1 VSPFCSNASL
11 RKINLFMDQSSRL
24 NFLFEKW
31 LRRNCSPE
39 EVKELVLLLQQDPTP
54 ASLHERLSVLWN
66 KVLEEDVAYP
76 VDWEGMYQRVIQSE
90 KDLPVMG
97 RQHHLVWL
105 KVAAAVLILFG
116 GTLIWHYAITPSA
129 ISEKAGITETLTLQ
143 KDKPSP
149 IDKKQTIHLPDG
161 STAILNA
168 DSHLDYPSAFTGKTR
183 EIYLSG
189 EAYFD
194 IKPDPSKPFLV
205 HTEKI
210 ITRVLGTAF
219 DIRAYP
225 GDETIKV
232 TVTRG
237 KVQVLKE
244 NRSLGLIS
252 ANQQISFSKTT
263 EKAIQKTVDS
273 KALVAWKPEEIAFN
287 DISMLDAAKKIAE
300 RFNVQVEFV
309 NPQIKNCRITATFS
323 EDDMLDDML
332 TVICGVTKCQYTIQ
346 NNKIMIDGKGCS
358 D

>member
-1 VSPFCSNASL
+1 
-11 RKINLFMDQSSRL
+11 MDQSSRL

-39 EVKELVLLLQQDPTP
+39 ETEELVLLLQQDPLP
-54 ASLHERLSVLWN
+54 GSLHEPLSILWE
-66 KVLEEDVAYP
+66 KVREENVEYP
-76 VDWEGMYQRVIQSE
+76 VDWEAMYQRVIHSE
-90 KDLPVMG
+90 QGLPVIRRHNHRG
-97 RQHHLVWL
+97 WL

-116 GTLIWHYAITPSA
+116 GTLVWHSVNSRSA
-129 ISEKAGITETLTLQ
+129 AGEDAAAREVVTAQ
-143 KDKPSP
+143 KDKQVPAN
-149 IDKKQTIHLPDG
+149 KKQTIHLPDG

-168 DSHLDYPSAFTGKTR
+168 DSHLDYPSAFTGSTR

-194 IKPDPSKPFLV
+194 IKHDPAKPFLV
-205 HTEKI
+205 HTGKI
-210 ITRVLGTAF
+210 VTRVLGTAF

-244 NRSLGLIS
+244 NKSLGLIT

-273 KALVAWKPEEIAFN
+273 KALVAWKPQEIAFN
-287 DISMLDAAKKIAE
+287 DISMQDAAGKIEE
-300 RFNVQVEFV
+300 RFNVHVEFA
-309 NPQIKNCRITATFS
+309 NPLIKNCRVTATFS
-323 EDDMLDDML
+323 EDDMLDEML
-332 TVICGVTKCQYTIQ
+332 TVICGVTKSQYTIQ
-346 NNKIMIDGKGCS
+346 NNKIIINGKGCS

>member
-1 VSPFCSNASL
+1 
-11 RKINLFMDQSSRL
+11 MDQSSRL

-31 LRRNCSPE
+31 LRRHCSPE
-39 EVKELVLLLQQDPTP
+39 ELEELVLLLQQDPIP
-54 ASLHERLSVLWN
+54 GSLHERLSVLWE
-66 KVLEEDVAYP
+66 KVKEENAEHP
-76 VDWEGMYQRVIQSE
+76 VDWEAMYQRVIHSE
-90 KDLPVMG
+90 EELPVIG
-97 RQHHLVWL
+97 RRSHLVWL
-105 KVAAAVLILFG
+105 KVAAAVLILFA
-116 GTLIWHYAITPSA
+116 GTLGWRYLSGRSA
-129 ISEKAGITETLTLQ
+129 APEKTDTTESLALQ

-149 IDKKQTIHLPDG
+149 VNKKQTIHLPDG

-168 DSHLDYPSAFTGKTR
+168 DSHLDYPSAFTGRTR

-194 IKPDPSKPFLV
+194 IKHDPSKPFLV
-205 HTEKI
+205 HTGKI
-210 ITRVLGTAF
+210 VTRVLGTAF

-244 NRSLGLIS
+244 NKSLGLIT

-287 DISMLDAAKKIAE
+287 DISMLDAAKKIEE
-300 RFNVQVEFV
+300 RFNVQVEFA
-309 NPQIKNCRITATFS
+309 NPLIKNCRVTATFS
-323 EDDMLDDML
+323 EDDMLDEML
-332 TVICGVTKCQYTIQ
+332 TVICGVTKSEYTIQ
-346 NNKIMIDGKGCS
+346 KNKIIINGKGCT

>member
-1 VSPFCSNASL
+1 
-11 RKINLFMDQSSRL
+11 MDQSSRL

-31 LRRNCSPE
+31 LRRKCSPE
-39 EVKELVLLLQQDPTP
+39 EVEELVLLLQQDPIP
-54 ASLHERLSVLWN
+54 GSLHERLSVLWE
-66 KVLEEDVAYP
+66 KVQEENPEYP
-76 VDWEGMYQRVIQSE
+76 VDWEGMYQRVIHSE
-90 KDLPVMG
+90 KGLPVIG
-97 RQHHLVWL
+97 RRNHGVWL
-105 KVAAAVLILFG
+105 KVAAAVLILFA
-116 GTLIWHYAITPSA
+116 GTFTWRYLTTRSA
-129 ISEKAGITETLTLQ
+129 VPEKAGTTEALALQ

-149 IDKKQTIHLPDG
+149 VNKKQTIHLPDG

-194 IKPDPSKPFLV
+194 IKHDPSKPFLV
-205 HTEKI
+205 HTGKI
-210 ITRVLGTAF
+210 VTRVLGTAF

-237 KVQVLKE
+237 KVQVWKE
-244 NRSLGLIS
+244 NKSLGLIT

-273 KALVAWKPEEIAFN
+273 KALVAWKPEEVAFN
-287 DISMLDAAKKIAE
+287 DISMVDAAKRIAE
-300 RFNVQVEFV
+300 RFNVQVEFA

-323 EDDMLDDML
+323 EDDMLDEML
-332 TVICGVTKCQYTIQ
+332 TVICGVTKCEFTIQ
-346 NNKIMIDGKGCS
+346 NNKIIINGKGCT